1 MSNYL
6 NVCNGMI
13 IDANIDYD
21 ELVQKY
27 YVSDELYNMWL
38 EDNRKVIYKDG
49 EIIEN
54 PNYEEEKRQEYE
66 QYWRIGF
73 FETSLGW
80 VKRKVMVQGTGE
92 TRDFLYDMKPSL
104 KVGTPIITY
113 NKPDFITE
121 FIPTQNRNVLVT
133 EQFLSECEN
142 QIYKDFYGENPDV
155 ST

>member
-1 MSNYL
+1 MTNYL

-13 IDANIDYD
+13 IDANIDYN

-27 YVSDELYNMWL
+27 YVSDELYQKWM

-49 EIIEN
+49 EIVEN

-66 QYWRIGF
+66 NAWKFEF

-80 VKRKVMVQGTGE
+80 IRRKVMVQGTGE

-104 KVGTPIITY
+104 TIGAPIITY
-113 NKPDFITE
+113 SKPDFVKE
-121 FIPTQNRNVLVT
+121 FEPIQHRNVFVT
-133 EQFLSECEN
+133 EQFLKDCQN

-155 ST
+155 